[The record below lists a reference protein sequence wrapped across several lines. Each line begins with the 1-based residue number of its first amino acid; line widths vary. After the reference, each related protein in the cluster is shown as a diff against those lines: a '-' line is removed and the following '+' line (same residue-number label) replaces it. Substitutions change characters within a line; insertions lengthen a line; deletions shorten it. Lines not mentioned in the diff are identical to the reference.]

1 MVPVD
6 PHWFNLANGF
16 TMLRV
21 VLVPVIAVLLVAG
34 GETARWWA
42 FGIFVFAALTDSV
55 DGWVARRLIGVTRWG
70 QLMDPLADKL
80 LIVGS
85 LAVLAWIG
93 ELPWW
98 AVLVILARE
107 VAVTVYRGWLL
118 RRGVTMAA
126 SVYGKI
132 KTVTQIA
139 AVTLYLLPGVPE
151 ALRFGALLVAIVA
164 TIASG
169 VEYIGR
175 GRRLLRDQGRITKEP
190 VGG

>member
-1 MVPVD
+1 
-6 PHWFNLANGF
+6 
-16 TMLRV
+16 
-21 VLVPVIAVLLVAG
+21 
-34 GETARWWA
+34 
-42 FGIFVFAALTDSV
+42 
-55 DGWVARRLIGVTRWG
+55 
-70 QLMDPLADKL
+70 
-80 LIVGS
+80 
-85 LAVLAWIG
+85 
-93 ELPWW
+93 
-98 AVLVILARE
+98 VILARE

-175 GRRLLRDQGRITKEP
+175 GRRLLSDQGRITKEP
-190 VGG
+190 VSG